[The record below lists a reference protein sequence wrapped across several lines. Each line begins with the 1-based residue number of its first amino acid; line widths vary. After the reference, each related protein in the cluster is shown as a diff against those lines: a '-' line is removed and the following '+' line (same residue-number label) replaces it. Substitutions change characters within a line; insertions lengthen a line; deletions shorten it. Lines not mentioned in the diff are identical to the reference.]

1 MSLFEK
7 IQNKRYDLQE
17 GVDNKGNITSSPGDK
32 KVEKSILRNYNKKQ
46 KKVNQTNVTSSGRV
60 SATSDI
66 IKSGSGDAS
75 KSQKSFANK
84 FSPKNLSKTLSQTTS
99 DPNKSTMI
107 SGKSDETV
115 IRSTKP
121 TSDEGQFRR
130 NAKRTKITGDV
141 IPKKNLPKTKGVNQ
155 ADVSKKAQEFTK
167 EVNKKNKNLNPPTRA
182 NYPKTK
188 KELIAKRKEY
198 GIDRKGNI
206 SNDGVKRY
214 AQKTKQLSSGS
225 NIPAKI
231 TSKDLKVA
239 KIRAVGGEKIKDSTG
254 KVVGTTTGKYGGKL
268 ARARN
273 KNLPS
278 YADVKAKIDAK
289 NPTYKSPIT
298 GGKLPLSTRKYSSP
312 VDKFNKMIEKGK
324 KVDPVGTTK
333 ALQNMP
339 NDPRVPSRVYVKTQP
354 SKAYPQGFKMID
366 TKTSKTNLEIG
377 RKISKKFVTDKE
389 LLTGEKPKT
398 PKVEPVKKP
407 NLFGRLKNLIKS
419 TPKKLKKAHQWMVKD
434 AGYRKTSGSGRLMKD
449 TLGGIARDV
458 NKTRHIYKN
467 TFRGNTL
474 KTLNKVLPGKYKAL
488 AVAAVG
494 TSYAVDHHLRKK
506 KKQKEA
512 EKSTILPSGTDT
524 SQVYS
529 TVDAKLKLDTGKK
542 KV

>member
-17 GVDNKGNITSSPGDK
+17 APIDDKGMVTPEPGEVKKSEKILNKFI
-32 KVEKSILRNYNKKQ
+32 KKQ
-46 KKVNQTNVTSSGRV
+46 KKEEQKN
-60 SATSDI
+60 
-66 IKSGSGDAS
+66 IKSNTQAGEQLKKDINKRLSASTTKGDQARSQYSIGDGSTIGT
-75 KSQKSFANK
+75 
-84 FSPKNLSKTLSQTTS
+84 PEGTTA
-99 DPNKSTMI
+99 T
-107 SGKSDETV
+107 
-115 IRSTKP
+115 
-121 TSDEGQFRR
+121 
-130 NAKRTKITGDV
+130 
-141 IPKKNLPKTKGVNQ
+141 KTKTVKQ
-155 ADVSKKAQEFTK
+155 SEVSKDAKEFTK
-167 EVNKKNKNLNPPTRA
+167 KINKKRTGGFEDVTGEGKVK
-182 NYPKTK
+182 YPKNRK
-188 KELIAKRKEY
+188 DLITKRKEY

-206 SNDGVKRY
+206 GDAGVKRY
-214 AQKTKQLSSGS
+214 AQKTKELSSGS
-225 NIPAKI
+225 NLPVKPTKKELDIAK
-231 TSKDLKVA
+231 T
-239 KIRAVGGEKIKDSTG
+239 RAVGGEKVTNKSG
-254 KVVGTTTGKYGGKL
+254 KVIGTTTGKYGGKL

-278 YADVKAKIDAK
+278 YADLKAKIDAK

-298 GGKLPLSTRKYSSP
+298 GGKLPLSTRNYSSP

-324 KVDPVGTTK
+324 KIDPVGTTK

-339 NDPRVPSRVYVKTQP
+339 NDPRVKVPSRVYVKTQP

-366 TKTSKTNLEIG
+366 TKTSKANLEIG
-377 RKISKKFVTDKE
+377 KKISKKFVTDKE
-389 LLTGEKPKT
+389 LLTGKKPKI

-419 TPKKLKKAHQWMVKD
+419 TPKKLKKAHQWMIRD

-467 TFRGNTL
+467 TFKGNTL
-474 KTLNKVLPGKYKAL
+474 RTLNKVLPGKYKAL